1 MPHFCCDLEVVFALG
16 CGFLV
21 RRSVHSNHAL
31 MRNLVAAH
39 SLDLLIKTTREH
51 ALRTTAVKGFK
62 ELHESSPY
70 DVTGRREY
78 LTLEDTQLLTSSK

>member
-51 ALRTTAVKGFK
+51 ALRTTAFKGF
-62 ELHESSPY
+62 EALHESSPF
-70 DVTGRREY
+70 DATGHRED